1 LTLLTLILSGV
12 QQGQTMPYQ
21 SLSPL
26 IAGFTGGVVST
37 TLLLPLDVIKVRLQ
51 VNESPASPV
60 GSDQKHGRKRRLGAT
75 RVMQGIVKHEGFRG
89 LWVGWTPAVIG
100 SAVSWGGYFFFYE
113 SFKKQLVEH
122 KNRQTSSGG
131 ASNSAT
137 TQSASDVLSS
147 LDNFALACTAGGVMV
162 LMTNPIWLIKIRM
175 QLQMKRASE
184 LLNIKPYR
192 NIGDAVATIVR
203 EEGPLAL
210 YKGVG
215 PALLLTSHGGVQ
227 FVVYEYLKKH
237 FHFQRIN
244 REDTGRASQ
253 GLTKRLQKSAGY
265 LAMGAVAKIAAS
277 TVTYPLQTIKARMQ
291 QRSDALEFTADG
303 EVRAVRR
310 DYRGLFSTIKRVFR
324 QEGFVGFFKGCI
336 PNAIRVAPG
345 AAITFVVYEA
355 LMDYLD

>member
-12 QQGQTMPYQ
+12 QQGQTMPSQ

-131 ASNSAT
+131 SSNSAT
-137 TQSASDVLSS
+137 IQSASDVLSS

-237 FHFQRIN
+237 FRFQRIN
-244 REDTGRASQ
+244 REETGRATQ
-253 GLTKRLQKSAGY
+253 GITKRLEKSAGY
-265 LAMGAVAKIAAS
+265 LAMGAVAK
-277 TVTYPLQTIKARMQ
+277 M
-291 QRSDALEFTADG
+291 
-303 EVRAVRR
+303 
-310 DYRGLFSTIKRVFR
+310 
-324 QEGFVGFFKGCI
+324 
-336 PNAIRVAPG
+336 
-345 AAITFVVYEA
+345 
-355 LMDYLD
+355 

>member
-1 LTLLTLILSGV
+1 
-12 QQGQTMPYQ
+12 
-21 SLSPL
+21 
-26 IAGFTGGVVST
+26 
-37 TLLLPLDVIKVRLQ
+37 
-51 VNESPASPV
+51 
-60 GSDQKHGRKRRLGAT
+60 
-75 RVMQGIVKHEGFRG
+75 
-89 LWVGWTPAVIG
+89 
-100 SAVSWGGYFFFYE
+100 
-113 SFKKQLVEH
+113 
-122 KNRQTSSGG
+122 
-131 ASNSAT
+131 
-137 TQSASDVLSS
+137 
-147 LDNFALACTAGGVMV
+147 MV

-310 DYRGLFSTIKRVFR
+310 DYKGLFSTIKRVFR